1 MVYILLGNGFE
12 EIEALTPC
20 DLLRRAGVEV
30 ALVGVNGIEIVGSHR
45 IVVRADLPM
54 DAVHVETMD
63 MLILPGGLKGV
74 QSVLECTAALELIK
88 RAWEAEK
95 YVCAICAAPTILAK
109 LGIVG
114 NAPAVCYP
122 GKEPEMGDAEIR
134 DANVVRHGRMITARA
149 AGASV
154 DFALSL
160 ITALKGAEKAEQ
172 IAKQIVYL
180 GGKHLGE

>member
-1 MVYILLGNGFE
+1 MVYILLATGFE

-20 DLLRRAGVEV
+20 DLLRRAGLDV
-30 ALVGVNGIEIVGSHR
+30 ALVGVNGIEIVGSHK
-45 IVVRADLPM
+45 ITVRADLPL
-54 DAVHVETMD
+54 DAVHLETMD
-63 MLILPGGLKGV
+63 MLVLPGGLRGV
-74 QSVLECTAALELIK
+74 ESLLSSKAALGLVR
-88 RAWEAEK
+88 RAWEAGK

-122 GKEPEMGDAEIR
+122 GREPEMGEAEIR
-134 DANVVRHGRMITARA
+134 NANAVRHGRLITGRA

-154 DFALSL
+154 DFALAL
-160 ITALKGAEKAEQ
+160 IEALKGREEAER

-180 GGKHLGE
+180 GGSSLG

>member
-30 ALVGVNGIEIVGSHR
+30 AMVGVNGIEIVGSHK
-45 IVVRADLPM
+45 IVVRADLPL
-54 DAVHVETMD
+54 DAVHLETTD
-63 MLILPGGLKGV
+63 MLIIPGGLRGV
-74 QSVLECTAALELIK
+74 QSILDCRAALELIK
-88 RAWEAEK
+88 RAWEAGK

-122 GKEPEMGDAEIR
+122 GKEPEMGAAEIR
-134 DANVVRHGRMITARA
+134 NANVVRHGRLITARA

-154 DFALSL
+154 DFALAL
-160 ITALKGAEKAEQ
+160 ISALKGDEEAKR
-172 IAKQIVYL
+172 IAGQIVYL
-180 GGKHLGE
+180 GGNSLAE